1 MNWEAALDIVEER
14 VRAQEQA
21 IAHFSVIPNG
31 ELPAVDGPLP
41 QHLALR
47 AMALLARS
55 RDVEAQ
61 IGEHLHRLRSV
72 RHPT

>member
-1 MNWEAALDIVEER
+1 MTWEQALDVVEER

-31 ELPAVDGPLP
+31 DLPHVDGPLP

-47 AMALLARS
+47 AMAVLARS

-61 IGEHLHRLRSV
+61 IEEHLHRLRAV
-72 RHPT
+72 RRPT